1 MKRITTS
8 IILILSAILAFA
20 KTYSVKDIPNVHVA
34 DRSRYV
40 SNPDGILSPQAE
52 QMLND
57 TLQSIWD
64 KTSSEV
70 VVVVVEQIDDDID
83 TFATELFSEW
93 GIGKKDKSNGLLVL
107 ISRDDRKAV
116 IRTGYGMEGLMPDI
130 ISGRIIRNIMA
141 PNFREG
147 NYDAGTIASVN
158 EISRIVTTPGAT
170 EELLSKYNN
179 DMRQDEE
186 DLKTFIANIW
196 GTWGLMLTLILL
208 GWYIVVYIKG
218 RHHDR
223 YERALEFKK
232 MLIPAVVIAIIGL
245 LAPAIMVLVIWLT
258 SRYMRLRRRRCPN
271 CHSKMRR
278 LDEKTDNEYLTP
290 AQDLEEQ
297 LNSVDYDVWL
307 CDKCGETDIL
317 PYVNPTST
325 YKMCPKCHT
334 RAMSLRSDRIVVQP
348 TTRSEGLGIKEYVC
362 RNCGNR
368 HEDRYRIPKNPDLT
382 SAAIAGGIAA
392 GMGGRGGGGGG
403 FSGGSFGGGFTG
415 GGGASGGW

>member
-258 SRYMRLRRRRCPN
+258 SRYMRLRRRRCPDR
-271 CHSKMRR
+271 K
-278 LDEKTDNEYLTP
+278 
-290 AQDLEEQ
+290 
-297 LNSVDYDVWL
+297 SVV
-307 CDKCGETDIL
+307 
-317 PYVNPTST
+317 
-325 YKMCPKCHT
+325 
-334 RAMSLRSDRIVVQP
+334 
-348 TTRSEGLGIKEYVC
+348 
-362 RNCGNR
+362 
-368 HEDRYRIPKNPDLT
+368 
-382 SAAIAGGIAA
+382 
-392 GMGGRGGGGGG
+392 
-403 FSGGSFGGGFTG
+403 
-415 GGGASGGW
+415 

>member
-1 MKRITTS
+1 MKRINIS
-8 IILILSAILAFA
+8 IFFLLSVILTFA
-20 KTYSVKDIPNVHVA
+20 KTYSVEDIPNVHVA

-57 TLQSIWD
+57 TLQNIWD

-83 TFATELFSEW
+83 TFATDLFSEW

-107 ISRDDRKAV
+107 ISRDDRKAE
-116 IRTGYGMEGLMPDI
+116 IRTGYGMEGVMPDI

-141 PNFREG
+141 PYFREG

-170 EELLSKYNN
+170 EELLSKYKN
-179 DMRQDEE
+179 DEMEFND
-186 DLKTFIANIW
+186 FIMTIW
-196 GTWGLMLTLILL
+196 SSWGLLLTLILL
-208 GWYIVVYIKG
+208 IWYVVVYVKG

-223 YERALEFKK
+223 YERSLEFKK
-232 MLIPAVVIAIIGL
+232 MLLPAVVITIIGL
-245 LAPAIMVLVIWLT
+245 LAPIVMLLVIWLT
-258 SRYMRLRRRRCPN
+258 VRYMRLRRRRCPN

-290 AQDLEEQ
+290 SQDLEEQ

-317 PYVNPTST
+317 PYVNPTSS

-334 RAMSLRSDRIVVQP
+334 RAMSLRSDRILVHP
-348 TTRSEGLGIKEYVC
+348 TTRSEGMGVKEYVC

-368 HEDRYRIPKNPDLT
+368 HEERYRIPKNPDLT
-382 SAAIAGGIAA
+382 AAAVAGGIAA
-392 GMGGRGGGGGG
+392 GSSRGGGFSGGG